1 MHFETVKFQCYY
13 CREFLTDLN
22 RTKDHVIPKS
32 KGGKLSKDNKVF
44 ACRKCNRNKGDL
56 TIKEWIEKLKA
67 LKCTPKTK
75 KMFSKKFIILP
86 VLYGIVQTL
95 INEKKYK
102 LWQKEQQ
109 QQPKNS

>member
-13 CREFLTDLN
+13 CREYLTDLN

-56 TIKEWIEKLKA
+56 TIEEWIEKLKV

-75 KMFSKKFIILP
+75 KMFGKKLIILP
-86 VLYGIVQTL
+86 TLYGIIETL
-95 INEKKYK
+95 INQER
-102 LWQKEQQ
+102 WQKEQSQ
-109 QQPKNS
+109 QQKNY

>member
-13 CREFLTDLN
+13 CKEYLTDLN

-56 TIKEWIEKLKA
+56 SIEEWIEKLKA

-75 KMFSKKFIILP
+75 KMCHKKEFILP
-86 VLYGIVQTL
+86 TLYGIIQTL
-95 INEKKYK
+95 INK
-102 LWQKEQQ
+102 
-109 QQPKNS
+109 

>member
-13 CREFLTDLN
+13 CREYLTDLN

-32 KGGKLSKDNKVF
+32 KGGKLTKDNKVY

-56 TIKEWIEKLKA
+56 TIEEWIEKLKA

-75 KMFSKKFIILP
+75 KMFNKKFLILP
-86 VLYGIVQTL
+86 ILYGIVQTL
-95 INEKKYK
+95 INQER
-102 LWQKEQQ
+102 WQKEQSQ
-109 QQPKNS
+109 QQKNS

>member
-56 TIKEWIEKLKA
+56 TIEEWIEKLKA
-67 LKCTPKTK
+67 LGPNCAPKSK
-75 KMFSKKFIILP
+75 KMYSKKLIILP
-86 VLYGIVQTL
+86 VLYGIIQTL
-95 INEKKYK
+95 NNEKK
-102 LWQKEQQ
+102 WQKEQQ
-109 QQPKNS
+109 QQQKNS